1 MPYSL
6 KTYDGTSLVTI
17 ADGSVDD
24 QVSTSL
30 FLIGKNVTSY
40 GTRQNENFLY
50 LLENFASTTAPEHKM
65 IGQTWFDKSANSL
78 KVYDGTIWRGLAV
91 SQTSATQPTNL
102 KLGDFWF
109 DSANKQIWV
118 KTSATAEEFILVGPE
133 VTTGFG
139 VTKLVSK
146 SIKDINDTAHAVINI
161 SVDDDVLGIYSKDA
175 FSIGGNEAEFASG
188 FTSLV
193 RGLTLKDGASIR
205 GLDIPSRTNAETINT
220 QWNFSS
226 GIKLGSNS
234 SVASDSNG
242 NLVLNSGVNN
252 VIVNGTSL
260 VPYSVNTTVGSN
272 LQPFD
277 AVYTNAVTSGSA
289 LKELEFL
296 GDIVI
301 GTNSKIRPFNDNNVI
316 LGSTASRWK
325 NFFTYQVSSGNETN
339 IGTLEGDW
347 RLTTNS
353 KLTSK
358 YLSTIFLTSGSVP
371 AVGTIQGQWLLGSGS
386 TWQATALI
394 DGNGNTFL
402 PDENSTINTIAKRT
416 GTGQIKA
423 TEFLGPLRGAVTGD
437 VTGNVTGNTSGTH
450 TGPVVGAVTGNV
462 TGNTAGTHT
471 GPVVGNIT
479 GNITGNVTG
488 NTAGTHTGPVTGAV
502 AGNVT
507 GNVTGNTAG
516 THTGPV
522 VGNVLGNLTGD
533 ILASN
538 GTKILDNGDGTDAVF
553 TGRVVGNVT
562 GNLYGDV
569 YATTVFTTDVA
580 ATLVSSARFYP
591 TAGSSNGIR
600 FPNDPGGGSGDTAWI
615 SYYAVSGEKTV
626 LEIGVANDPSGS
638 IQDSLYLNAVGGV
651 GVKTQSP
658 RYALDVNGDIGCN
671 ALHGVADNSVLW
683 NGSNKFIST
692 SPPTNDQGV
701 DGDFWFQRE
710 A

>member
-24 QVSTSL
+24 QASTSL

-50 LLENFASTTAPEHKM
+50 LLENFASTTAPENKM
-65 IGQTWFDKSANSL
+65 IGQTWFDKDTNSL
-78 KVYDGTIWRGLAV
+78 KVYDGSIWRGLAV
-91 SQTSATQPTNL
+91 SQISDTQPTSL
-102 KLGDFWF
+102 RLGDFWF
-109 DSANKQIWV
+109 DSSNNQVWV

-146 SIKDINDTAHAVINI
+146 SIKDINDTAHAVINV
-161 SVDDDVLGIYSKDA
+161 SVDNDVLGIYSKDA
-175 FSIGGNEAEFASG
+175 FSIGGNEAEYAAG
-188 FTSLV
+188 FTNLV
-193 RGLTLKDGASIR
+193 RGLTLKDGASIK
-205 GLDIPSRTNAETINT
+205 GLDIPSRSTVENITT

-226 GIKLGSNS
+226 GIKLGNS
-234 SVASDSNG
+234 SSITYDSNG

-252 VIVNGTSL
+252 VIVNGSSL
-260 VPYSVNTTVGSN
+260 VPYSVNITVGSS

-296 GDIVI
+296 GDIVV
-301 GTNSKIRPFNDNNVI
+301 GTNSKVRPFNDNNVI

-325 NFFTYQVSSGNETN
+325 NFYTYQVSSGNETN

-353 KLTSK
+353 KLTSR
-358 YLSTIFLTSGSVP
+358 YLSTIFLTSGSLP

-402 PDENSTINTIAKRT
+402 PDEDATINTIAKRT

-437 VTGNVTGNTSGTH
+437 VTGNLTGNTAGTH
-450 TGPVVGAVTGNV
+450 TGPVVGNITGNL

-479 GNITGNVTG
+479 GNISGNVTG
-488 NTAGTHTGPVTGAV
+488 NTAGTHTGPVIGAV
-502 AGNVT
+502 TGNVT
-507 GNVTGNTAG
+507 GNLLGNTAG

-522 VGNVLGNLTGD
+522 SGNVVGNLTGG

-538 GTKILDNGDGTDAVF
+538 GTRILDNGAGTDAVF

-562 GNLYGDV
+562 GTLTGDV
-569 YATTVFTTDVA
+569 YATTVSTTNMA
-580 ATLVSSARFYP
+580 ATSASAVKFYP
-591 TAGSSNGIR
+591 SAGASNGIR
-600 FPNDPGGGSGDTAWI
+600 FPNDPGGGTGDTAWM
-615 SYYAVSGEKTV
+615 SYYSVSGEKTV
-626 LEIGVANDPSGS
+626 LEIGVANDPSGG

-692 SPPTNDQGV
+692 SAPTNDQGV

>member
-17 ADGSVDD
+17 ADGLVDD
-24 QVSTSL
+24 QVTTSL
-30 FLIGKNVTSY
+30 FLIGKNVTGY

-50 LLENFASTTAPEHKM
+50 LLENFASTTAPEHN
-65 IGQTWFDKSANSL
+65 ITGQTWFDKSSGTL
-78 KVYDGTIWRGLAV
+78 KVFDGDIWKGLAV
-91 SQTSATQPTNL
+91 AQSSDTQPTKL

-109 DSANKQIWV
+109 DSVNNQVWV
-118 KTSATAEEFILVGPE
+118 KTSATEETFTLVGPE

-146 SIKDINDTAHAVINI
+146 SILDINETAHAVINI

-175 FSIGGNEAEFASG
+175 FSIGGNEAEYATG
-188 FTSLV
+188 FRDLV
-193 RGLTLKDGASIR
+193 RGLTLKDGASIK
-205 GLDIPSRTNAETINT
+205 GLDIPSRSTAETIDT

-226 GIKLGSNS
+226 GIKLGTNS
-234 SVASDSNG
+234 SITFDANG

-252 VIVNGTSL
+252 VIINGSSL
-260 VPYSVNTTVGSN
+260 VPYSVNTTIGTNS
-272 LQPFD
+272 QPFD
-277 AVYTNAVTSGSA
+277 ALYTNAVTSGSA
-289 LKELEFL
+289 LKELEIL
-296 GDIVI
+296 GDVVI
-301 GTNSKIRPFNDNNVI
+301 GTNSKIRPYNDNNVI
-316 LGSTASRWK
+316 LGTSASRWK
-325 NFFTYQVSSGNETN
+325 NFYTYQVSSGNETN

-347 RLTTNS
+347 RLTNNS

-402 PDENSTINTIAKRT
+402 PDEDPTINTIAKRT
-416 GTGQIKA
+416 GTGQLKA
-423 TEFLGPLRGAVTGD
+423 TEFLGPLRG
-437 VTGNVTGNTSGTH
+437 NVTGNI
-450 TGPVVGAVTGNV
+450 TGDL

-479 GNITGNVTG
+479 GN
-488 NTAGTHTGPVTGAV
+488 TAGTHTGPVNGNVTGNLTGNVTGNLTGNSSGVHTGPVVGAV
-502 AGNVT
+502 SGNIT

-522 VGNVLGNLTGD
+522 VGNVTGNLTGD

-538 GTKILDNGDGTDAVF
+538 GTRILDNGSGSDAVF

-562 GNLYGDV
+562 GTLYGDV
-569 YATTVFTTDVA
+569 NATTIFTTDLA
-580 ATLVSSARFYP
+580 ADLVSSVKFFPA
-591 TAGSSNGIR
+591 AGANNGIR
-600 FPNDPGGGSGDTAWI
+600 FPNDPGGGGGDTAWI
-615 SYYAVSGEKTV
+615 SYYAVAGEKTV
-626 LEIGVANDPSGS
+626 LEIGVANDPSGG